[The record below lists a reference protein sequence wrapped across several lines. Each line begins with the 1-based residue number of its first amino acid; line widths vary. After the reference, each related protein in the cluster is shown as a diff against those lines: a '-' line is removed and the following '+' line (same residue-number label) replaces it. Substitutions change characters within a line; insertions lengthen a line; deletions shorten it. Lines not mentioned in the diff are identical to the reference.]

1 MRSMMR
7 DLGGLRIAIAS
18 DTWAP
23 QLNGVTRTL
32 GRLVAEARR
41 RGADV
46 RVFTAHDPACRQGQ
60 PEVTAFPS
68 RPFWAYPQLRMSWP
82 GAARLTTLWEGWRPD
97 LVHAA
102 TPFGVGLAARAAARA
117 LAIPFVTSY
126 HTSLSQYAA
135 FYRLGFLTQ
144 PGWAFLRWFHNS
156 GLRTWCPTAAIA
168 NDLRARGFTGTAVWS
183 RGVDA
188 AAFSPAWR
196 SPVFRRDHGV
206 GDGDVLVAYV
216 GRIAREKG
224 IDSLMEG
231 MRRAMRARDV
241 SLRLMMVG
249 DGPYEDRARATA
261 PPSTIFTG
269 TLSGH
274 ELSTAFASA
283 DIFVFP
289 SLTDTFGNVVLE
301 AMASG
306 LPVVGADCPVTR
318 ELIGSGAGLM
328 FEGPS
333 RLAAELVRL
342 ARSST
347 ERSAMAVRG
356 RLQAESRTWEAVFD
370 GLFSEYLELSGVG
383 AGSRN
388 SFGVNEFKAA

>member
-1 MRSMMR
+1 MRSLNT
-7 DLGGLRIAIAS
+7 DLGGLRLAIAS

-46 RVFTAHDPACRQGQ
+46 RVFTVHDPACRQGD
-60 PEVTAFPS
+60 PDVTAFPS
-68 RPFWAYPQLRMSWP
+68 RPFWAYPQLRLSWP
-82 GAARLTTLWEGWRPD
+82 GAARLTSLWQGWRPD

-117 LAIPFVTSY
+117 LDIPFATSY

-156 GLRTWCPTAAIA
+156 GLRTWCPTASIA
-168 NDLRARGFTGTAVWS
+168 RDLEDRGFQRTAVWS

-188 AAFSPAWR
+188 VAFSPTWR
-196 SPVFRRDHGV
+196 SAAFRREHGV
-206 GDGDVLVAYV
+206 GEGDLLVAYV

-224 IDSLMEG
+224 IDALMEG
-231 MRRAMRARDV
+231 MHLAVRARDV
-241 SLRLMMVG
+241 SVRLMMVG
-249 DGPYEDRARATA
+249 DGPYEVEARAAA

-274 ELSTAFASA
+274 ALSTAFASA
-283 DIFVFP
+283 DVFVFP

-301 AMASG
+301 AMSSG
-306 LPVVGADCPVTR
+306 VPVLGADCPVTR
-318 ELIGSGAGLM
+318 ELLGKGAGLL
-328 FEGPS
+328 FREPS
-333 RLAAELVRL
+333 DLAAELVRL
-342 ARSST
+342 ARSAS

-356 RLQAESRTWEAVFD
+356 RLQAETRTWDAVFD
-370 GLFSEYLELSGVG
+370 GLFGEYLELAGRG
-383 AGSRN
+383 AGVRN
-388 SFGVNEFKAA
+388 SFQANEFKAA

>member
-1 MRSMMR
+1 MTR
-7 DLGGLRIAIAS
+7 DLGGLRLAIAS

-32 GRLVAEARR
+32 GRLVTEARR

-46 RVFTAHDPACRQGQ
+46 RVFTAHDPNTRDAE
-60 PEVTAFPS
+60 PEVTGFPS

-82 GAARLTTLWEGWRPD
+82 GASRLTTLWEGWRPD

-102 TPFGVGLAARAAARA
+102 TPFGVGLAARAAARN
-117 LAIPFVTSY
+117 LDIPFVTSY

-135 FYRLGFLTQ
+135 FYRLGFLTR

-168 NDLRARGFTGTAVWS
+168 RELSAGGFDRTAVWS

-188 AAFSPAWR
+188 ATFSPVWR
-196 SPVFRRDHGV
+196 SPAFRRDLGV
-206 GDGDVLVAYV
+206 RDGDLLVAYV

-224 IDSLMEG
+224 IDSLMQG
-231 MRRAMRARDV
+231 MRQAIRTHDV

-249 DGPYEDRARATA
+249 DGPYEAEARAAA
-261 PPSTIFTG
+261 PPGTIFTG

-283 DIFVFP
+283 DVFVFP
-289 SLTDTFGNVVLE
+289 SVTDTFGNVVLE

-306 LPVVGADCPVTR
+306 VPVVGADCPVTR
-318 ELIGSGAGLM
+318 ELVGKGAGPL
-328 FEGPS
+328 FDDPTT
-333 RLAAELVRL
+333 LAAALIRL
-342 ARSST
+342 ARSSS
-347 ERSAMAVRG
+347 ERSAMAARA
-356 RLQAESRTWEAVFD
+356 RQQAEARTWDAVFD
-370 GLFSEYLELSGVG
+370 GLFTEYLEISGRG
-383 AGSRN
+383 APRN
-388 SFGVNEFKAA
+388 SFDVNEFKAA